1 MASYYRFK
9 IPESKIFKFAITCAS
24 LDIDTLLSWSD
35 DELFEG
41 TQIKGIIV
49 LGTSKIPEK
58 MQLENITNEFG
69 KYIHHVQNVNEEN
82 AL

>member
-9 IPESKIFKFAITCAS
+9 IPETKIFTFALVCAS

-41 TQIKGIIV
+41 KQIKGIIA
-49 LGTSKIPEK
+49 LGNSKIPEA
-58 MQLENITNEFG
+58 MQLENINKEFG
-69 KYIHHVQNVNEEN
+69 KYINHFKTVEEDK
-82 AL
+82 L